1 MGKGKFIAGTILS
14 AVSIVCCAFGNLLLL
29 KATRVSDLPGVAAA
43 IVFIVFAFALFA
55 IQFACGVVAEILLWI
70 NVKKSGFAK
79 TASIVL
85 ASVCAAAMLAS
96 AVIYILSA
104 LSGSG
109 NVEPVNAIATILL
122 KQNILQNI

>member
-14 AVSIVCCAFGNLLLL
+14 AVSIVCCAFGNLLLFE
-29 KATRVSDLPGVAAA
+29 ATHVSDLPGVAAA

-70 NVKKSGFAK
+70 NVRKSGFAK

-85 ASVCAAAMLAS
+85 ASVCATAMLAS
-96 AVIYILSA
+96 LVIYILST

-109 NVEPVNAIATILL
+109 DVEPVNAIAAILL
-122 KQNILQNI
+122 K

>member
-14 AVSIVCCAFGNLLLL
+14 AISIVCCAFGNLLLL
-29 KATRVSDLPGVAAA
+29 KATHVSDLPGVAAA

-55 IQFACGVVAEILLWI
+55 FQFACGVVAEILLWI
-70 NVKKSGFAK
+70 NVRKSGFAK

-96 AVIYILSA
+96 LVVYILSA

-122 KQNILQNI
+122 K

>member
-14 AVSIVCCAFGNLLLL
+14 AISIVCCAFGNLLLFE
-29 KATRVSDLPGVAAA
+29 ATHVSGLPGVAAA

-70 NVKKSGFAK
+70 NVRKSGFAK

-85 ASVCAAAMLAS
+85 ASVCVAAMLAS
-96 AVIYILSA
+96 LVIYILLT

-109 NVEPVNAIATILL
+109 DVEPVNAIAAILL
-122 KQNILQNI
+122 K

>member
-14 AVSIVCCAFGNLLLL
+14 AVSIVCCAFGNLLLFE
-29 KATRVSDLPGVAAA
+29 ATHVADLPGVAAA

-70 NVKKSGFAK
+70 NVRKSGFAK

-85 ASVCAAAMLAS
+85 ASVCVAAMLAS
-96 AVIYILSA
+96 LVIYILST

-109 NVEPVNAIATILL
+109 DVEPVNAIAAILL
-122 KQNILQNI
+122 N

>member
-1 MGKGKFIAGTILS
+1 MGKGKFIVGTILS
-14 AVSIVCCAFGNLLLL
+14 AISIVCCAFGNLLLL
-29 KATRVSDLPGVAAA
+29 KATHVSDLPGVAAA

-70 NVKKSGFAK
+70 NVRKSGFAK

-96 AVIYILSA
+96 LVIYILSA

-109 NVEPVNAIATILL
+109 NVEPVNAIATILM
-122 KQNILQNI
+122 K